1 MPVVLTDFT
10 NSVWCVEQPDD
21 DRLHVG
27 FSGHAGPVLQDALEF
42 IATRQKQ
49 FDKFVEK
56 KRDAENATKR
66 RLRRQR
72 TNSTRDAESNGNSS
86 ARAE

>member
-10 NSVWCVEQPDD
+10 NRVWCVEQPDD

-27 FSGHAGPVLQDALEF
+27 FSGSAGPALLDVLEF
-42 IATRQKQ
+42 IATREKQ
-49 FDKFVEK
+49 FDKFVQK

-66 RLRRQR
+66 RLRRER
-72 TNSTRDAESNGNSS
+72 THSARDAESDGNSS